1 MSQITG
7 LTGIEN
13 SMIDAISQKH
23 NSHAMDLVQC
33 DIKLPV

>member
-1 MSQITG
+1 MSQNPG

-13 SMIDAISQKH
+13 SMINAISLKH
-23 NSHAMDLVQC
+23 HSYSMDLVQC